1 MTGHHIGSFVKI
13 IQYAHKFSFFCC
25 VFKAFIPVNYGIGL
39 NINLFYYNLPFVPPR
54 WYER

>member
-13 IQYAHKFSFFCC
+13 IQYAHKFCC